1 MNSPGGESHRVFLEV
16 VMDALIDGTMW
27 ILIGVQVVLTGW
39 YGVEMLVM
47 WWTGGRG
54 IQRVRRDWW
63 DW

>member
-1 MNSPGGESHRVFLEV
+1 M
-16 VMDALIDGTMW
+16 MDTLIDGTMW
-27 ILIGVQVVLTGW
+27 ILIGVQVILTSW

-54 IQRVRRDWW
+54 IQWLQRDWW

>member
-1 MNSPGGESHRVFLEV
+1 MDQIIDW
-16 VMDALIDGTMW
+16 VMRL
-27 ILIGVQVVLTGW
+27 LIGVQIVLTGW
-39 YGVEMLVM
+39 YGVEMVVL